1 MVRDNDYID
10 FLKLIVSCINKVDYF
25 SEKEL
30 SNLELE
36 KMQPKINNENE
47 NKYTKNSKTKFTN

>member
-1 MVRDNDYID
+1 MIKDEDYID
-10 FLKLIVSCINKVDYF
+10 FLKLIVSCISNGDYF

-36 KMQPKINNENE
+36 KMRQKTT
-47 NKYTKNSKTKFTN
+47 NKK